1 MSAKL
6 AKLEEFR
13 EGEYE
18 LPFGRVS
25 VSRVDGGYRIVI
37 YIDERAVGK
46 AVATQMLQTLFASG
60 RPV

>member
-6 AKLEEFR
+6 AKLEELR

-46 AVATQMLQTLFASG
+46 AVAAQMLQTLFASG